1 VAAAAAARARL
12 VPRALL
18 EGCVCFR
25 GGRHARFCFSER
37 RRRALSEAGAA
48 LERACAAALAPL
60 LLLWL
65 RVLGSSWQGPWQAQ
79 VKGCSSVLRRDECV

>member
-1 VAAAAAARARL
+1 
-12 VPRALL
+12 
-18 EGCVCFR
+18 
-25 GGRHARFCFSER
+25 
-37 RRRALSEAGAA
+37 
-48 LERACAAALAPL
+48 L